1 MKIFKR
7 SPKLN
12 VKNQRT
18 TNSCHWAFSNTVQ
31 NNYETVQCTR
41 VLLHFVILIPSNH
54 MSLSRILPN
63 STSTSV
69 FTYLKISH
77 TSKPEVFSGPA
88 KNLHGPVPVR
98 GPAVEN
104 HCVTQQRKG
113 RNVRSGKGMQNATAV
128 RWLVKSTSICTFAYA
143 EVAQKYEFQRSGH
156 KQGKSKMSTAEQF
169 EGDNVTSWLD
179 TGCCFAP
186 ALE

>member
-18 TNSCHWAFSNTVQ
+18 TNSCHCAFSNTVQ
-31 NNYETVQCTR
+31 NTYETVQDTR
-41 VLLHFVILIPSNH
+41 VLLHFVILILSNH
-54 MSLSRILPN
+54 MSLSRISPN

-104 HCVTQQRKG
+104 HCCSLR
-113 RNVRSGKGMQNATAV
+113 
-128 RWLVKSTSICTFAYA
+128 
-143 EVAQKYEFQRSGH
+143 
-156 KQGKSKMSTAEQF
+156 
-169 EGDNVTSWLD
+169 
-179 TGCCFAP
+179 
-186 ALE
+186 